1 LRELYQIDSEE
12 NNYSLMTLFNNLQLF
27 DKLNSSVQKALEQ
40 NELIKLLKDYFSP
53 EFLKAIKCQ

>member
-1 LRELYQIDSEE
+1 
-12 NNYSLMTLFNNLQLF
+12 MTLFNNLQLF